1 MKILL
6 INPPLKE
13 EERKNPVIGTLFA
26 NAMPL
31 GLGYLAAVLIQAGIT
46 DVQIVDAAAERK
58 TAVDLVDKI
67 RRDGVDIV
75 GIGATT
81 YSYFDAMDVAR
92 AIKEAFGDAIPI
104 VLGGPH
110 ISAIPSHAMACEDFD
125 YGVIGEGE
133 YTFLELVQK
142 LGRGESVTDV
152 KGIVYR
158 KGDELVFTPKRPLVM
173 DLDTIPFP
181 ARHLFRTH
189 LYASLPTDVRYL
201 PKFTQIPTRGCP
213 FQCNF
218 CDSAAVTGKRYRAPS
233 PKYLV
238 DEMEHL
244 KKDFGVREV
253 AFAATTFTVSHRKT
267 EEFLDELE
275 SRKLNMAWT
284 ASTRVDVVD
293 KPLLQRMKNAGCWSI
308 RMGIESGDDE
318 VLKFIQRGMTTDEVR
333 RVVNDANDVG
343 LQIKAFFIV
352 GHLIDT
358 PATIRKSID
367 FACSLPLD
375 DVTVQINTPLPN
387 TPQFN
392 MAPKYGQLNPD
403 FSRYNFWRPVYV
415 PHGMT
420 EDELIWWH
428 REFYKRFYWR
438 AKTVK
443 AHVKKKLL
451 HFHTFVNY
459 MKTLN
464 LFVYLAFKRE
474 SPGFVGH
481 T

>member
-6 INPPLKE
+6 VNPPLKE

-31 GLGYLAAVLIQAGIT
+31 GLGYIAAVLLQNGIA

-58 TAVDLVDKI
+58 TAEDIVDKV
-67 RRDGVDIV
+67 RREGIDIV
-75 GIGATT
+75 GISATT
-81 YSYFDAMDVAR
+81 YSYFDAVDVAR
-92 AIKEAFGDAIPI
+92 AIKAYAGDRIPI

-110 ISAIPSHAMACEDFD
+110 ISAIPSHAMDCEAFD
-125 YGVIGEGE
+125 YGVLGEGE
-133 YTFLELVQK
+133 HTFLELVQK
-142 LGRGESVTDV
+142 LARGEDV
-152 KGIVYR
+152 SNVQGIAYR
-158 KGDELVFTPKRPLVM
+158 HDEDLVFTPRRPVVM

-181 ARHLFRTH
+181 ARHLMKTH

-218 CDSAAVTGKRYRAPS
+218 CDSAAVTGKKYRAPS

-244 KKDFGVREV
+244 KVDFGVREV
-253 AFAATTFTVSHRKT
+253 AFAATTFTVSHKKT
-267 EEFLDELE
+267 EQFLDELAA
-275 SRKLNMAWT
+275 RNLNMAWT

-293 KPLLQRMKNAGCWSI
+293 RDLLKRMKEGGCWSI
-308 RMGIESGDDE
+308 RMGVESGNDD

-333 RVVNDANDVG
+333 RVVVWADEAG

-352 GHLIDT
+352 GHLTDT
-358 PATIRKSID
+358 PATIKQSID

-387 TPQFN
+387 TPQFK
-392 MAPKYGQLNPD
+392 MAPAYGTLNPD
-403 FSRYNFWRPVYV
+403 FSRYNFWRPVFV

-420 EDELIWWH
+420 HDELLWWH

-438 AKTVK
+438 TKTIK
-443 AHVKKKLL
+443 AHVRKKLC
-451 HFHTFVNY
+451 HWHTLVNY
-459 MKTLN
+459 VKTFN

-481 T
+481 Q

>member
-6 INPPLKE
+6 VNPPLKE

-31 GLGYLAAVLIQAGIT
+31 GLGYVAAVLLQNGL

-58 TAVDLVDKI
+58 TPADIVERI
-67 RRDGVDIV
+67 QRDGIDVV

-81 YSYFDAMDVAR
+81 YSYFDAIDVGR
-92 AIKEAFGDAIPI
+92 AIKAYAGDRIPV

-110 ISAIPSHAMACEDFD
+110 ISAIPSHAMDCEAFD
-125 YGVIGEGE
+125 YGVLGEGE
-133 YTFLELVQK
+133 YTFLELVQT
-142 LGRGESVTDV
+142 LARGGDPAAIP
-152 KGIVYR
+152 GIVYR
-158 KGDELVFTPKRPLVM
+158 RDDDLVFSPKRPVVM

-181 ARHLFRTH
+181 ARHLFKTH

-218 CDSAAVTGKRYRAPS
+218 CDSAAVTGKKYRAPS

-238 DEMEHL
+238 DEMEHM

-253 AFAATTFTVSHRKT
+253 AFAATTFTVSHKKT
-267 EEFLDELE
+267 DLFLDELMD
-275 SRKLNMAWT
+275 RRLHMAWT

-293 KPLLQRMKNAGCWSI
+293 FEMLKKMKKAGCWSI
-308 RMGIESGDDE
+308 RMGIESGNDD
-318 VLKFIQRGMTTDEVR
+318 VLKFIQRGMTTEEVR
-333 RVVNDANDVG
+333 RVVNWADEAG
-343 LQIKAFFIV
+343 MQIKAFFII
-352 GHLIDT
+352 GHLPDT
-358 PATIRKSID
+358 PATIKQSID

-387 TPQFN
+387 TPSFK
-392 MAPKYGQLNPD
+392 MAPQYGVLNPD
-403 FSRYNFWRPVYV
+403 FSQYNFWRPVFV

-420 EDELIWWH
+420 HDELLWWH

-438 AKTVK
+438 TKTIK
-443 AHVKKKLL
+443 AHLRKKLW
-451 HFHTFVNY
+451 HWHTLINY
-459 MKTLN
+459 VKTFN

-474 SPGFVGH
+474 QPGFVGH
-481 T
+481 Q

>member
-13 EERKNPVIGTLFA
+13 EERRNPVIGTLFA

-31 GLGYLAAVLIQAGIT
+31 GLGYIAAVLLQHGIT
-46 DVQIVDAAAERK
+46 DVQIADAAAEHLSNQDLVARIK
-58 TAVDLVDKI
+58 RDKVDLV
-67 RRDGVDIV
+67 
-75 GIGATT
+75 GITATT
-81 YSYFDAMDVAR
+81 YSYFDAASLAR
-92 AIKEAFGDAIPI
+92 DIKKSTDGRVPV
-104 VLGGPH
+104 VLGGTH
-110 ISAIPSHAMACEDFD
+110 ISAIPSHAMDCEAFD

-133 YTFLELVQK
+133 YTFLELVTK
-142 LGRGESVTDV
+142 LARGEDPSDV
-152 KGIVYR
+152 AGIAYR
-158 KGDELVFTPKRPLVM
+158 RDDELVFTPKRPLVM

-181 ARHLFRTH
+181 ARNLMKTR

-218 CDSAAVTGKRYRAPS
+218 CDSAAVTGKKYRAPS

-253 AFAATTFTVSHRKT
+253 AFAATTFTVSHKKT
-267 EEFLDELE
+267 EIFLEELTA
-275 SRKLNMAWT
+275 RRLNMAWT

-293 KPLLQRMKNAGCWSI
+293 ADLLKKMKQAGCWSI
-308 RMGIESGDDE
+308 RMGIESGNDD

-333 RVVNDANDVG
+333 QVVGWADDAG

-358 PATIRKSID
+358 PATIQQSID

-387 TPQFN
+387 TPQFK
-392 MAPKYGQLNPD
+392 MAPAYGELNAD
-403 FSRYNFWRPVYV
+403 FSRYNFWRPVFV

-420 EDELIWWH
+420 HDELLWWH
-428 REFYKRFYWR
+428 KEFYKRFYWR
-438 AKTVK
+438 TKTVK
-443 AHVKKKLL
+443 RHLRKKLC
-451 HFHTFVNY
+451 HWHTLVNY
-459 MKTLN
+459 VKTFN

-481 T
+481 Q

>member
-1 MKILL
+1 MRILL
-6 INPPLKE
+6 VNPPLKE

-31 GLGYLAAVLIQAGIT
+31 GLGYVAAVLLQHGIT
-46 DVQIVDAAAERK
+46 DVQIVDAAAEHL
-58 TAVDLVDKI
+58 TATDIVERVK
-67 RRDGVDIV
+67 RDGIDIV
-75 GIGATT
+75 GISATT
-81 YSYFDAMDVAR
+81 YSYFDAVDVAR
-92 AIKEAFGDAIPI
+92 AIKAHAGDGIPI

-110 ISAIPSHAMACEDFD
+110 ISAIPSHAMDCDAFD
-125 YGVIGEGE
+125 YGVLGEGE
-133 YTFLELVQK
+133 HTFLELVQK
-142 LGRGESVTDV
+142 LGRGEDV
-152 KGIVYR
+152 SDVQGICYR
-158 KGDELVFTPKRPLVM
+158 REDELFFTPRRPVVM

-181 ARHLFRTH
+181 ARHLMKTH

-218 CDSAAVTGKRYRAPS
+218 CDSAAVTGKKYRAPS

-253 AFAATTFTVSHRKT
+253 AFAATTFTVSHKKT
-267 EEFLDELE
+267 EMFLDELNA
-275 SRKLNMAWT
+275 RNLNMAWT

-293 KPLLQRMKNAGCWSI
+293 KSLLKRMKDAGCWSI
-308 RMGIESGDDE
+308 RMGIESGNDE

-333 RVVNDANDVG
+333 KVVFWADEAG
-343 LQIKAFFIV
+343 MQIKAFFIV

-358 PATIRKSID
+358 PATIRQTIE
-367 FACSLPLD
+367 FAKSLPLD

-387 TPQFN
+387 TPQFR
-392 MAPKYGQLNPD
+392 MAPSYGTLDAD
-403 FSRYNFWRPVYV
+403 FSRFNFWRPVFV

-420 EDELIWWH
+420 HDELLWWH
-428 REFYKRFYWR
+428 REFYKQFYWR
-438 AKTVK
+438 WKTIN
-443 AHVKKKLL
+443 AHVRKKLC
-451 HFHTFVNY
+451 HWNTFVNY
-459 MKTLN
+459 VKTFN

-474 SPGFVGH
+474 TPGFVGH
-481 T
+481 Q